1 MSQSVL
7 LTIARK
13 SIEEVLQAE
22 QSIDRIKL
30 IEEYPLLKEKMGTQ
44 VTLYLNN
51 KIRGSSQTGS
61 PSRALLDDIIH
72 NAKVAAFQD
81 TNHTPLTTSEYLHTS
96 IELVIFSPDGELS
109 HKDDPILKET

>member
-22 QSIDRIKL
+22 QSIDRTKL
-30 IEEYPLLKEKMGTQ
+30 IEEYPILKEAMGTQ
-44 VTLYLNN
+44 ITLYLND
-51 KIRGSSQTGS
+51 KVRGSSQS
-61 PSRALLDDIIH
+61 NAAVRPLLDDIIH

-81 TNHTPLTTSEYLHTS
+81 ANHTPLTTSEYLHTS
-96 IELVIFSPDGELS
+96 VELVIFSPEGPLS